1 MGPIDRV
8 GTFRGA
14 PAEWAIG
21 KTKNEFPQF
30 IVRLVAT
37 EKWIESTEELVAF
50 KLTEPGWIPWSEYE
64 QDITAYLVLFN
75 DKGPIFNYDQVQVAL
90 GWDGASF
97 SGLTEMDHLKTTVLF
112 SVEENTWNDKTRL
125 QVAWLD
131 EKDAPIERTLRALDP
146 EKLKDMDNRY
156 AGMMNAKKT
165 APASKP
171 ASAPTSK
178 PVSKPKATK
187 TKPPSNER
195 VDTPKTPVIPAEG
208 SGESDGS
215 KTPPPTVATADAT
228 PEVETPAVETCTMDE
243 AWTAI
248 QGAAGDDDKAAKAW
262 VEAAESA
269 EIEDQETATEED
281 WARVRAKGLS
291 VISA

>member
-8 GTFRGA
+8 GTFRGT

-21 KTKNEFPQF
+21 KTKNEYPQF
-30 IVRLVAT
+30 MVRLVAT
-37 EKWIESTEELVAF
+37 EKWIESADEMEAF
-50 KLTEPGWIPWSEYE
+50 GLTEAGWIPWAEYE

-75 DKGPIFNYDQVQVAL
+75 NDGPIFNYEQVQAAL

-112 SVEENTWNDKTRL
+112 RVEENDWNGKISL
-125 QVAWLD
+125 QVAWVD

-146 EKLKDMDNRY
+146 EKLRDMDSRY
-156 AGMMNAKKT
+156 AGMMTAKKT

-171 ASAPTSK
+171 GKPAAPKAGAKKKAAGKS
-178 PVSKPKATK
+178 PPSGKPKSS
-187 TKPPSNER
+187 P
-195 VDTPKTPVIPAEG
+195 
-208 SGESDGS
+208 S
-215 KTPPPTVATADAT
+215 KTPAPAEEPGAAVGAAPPTTGPPTVEASEAS
-228 PEVETPAVETCTMDE
+228 PPFIETCTMDE

-248 QGAAGDDDKAAKAW
+248 QKAASDDDKAASVW

-269 EIEDQETATEED
+269 GIEDQEAATGED
-281 WARVRAKGLS
+281 WANVRAKGLA